1 MPTTINWQ
9 SPNGTILSFGVYQHS
24 GDWTDVSG
32 IYMFCRQESNGSYTP
47 LYIGQASSLKDRLPL
62 HEQWIPAVQ
71 KGASTVHAAV
81 VPLQDDRDLFEK
93 QLIQQ
98 FQPLLNQQHKGIINA
113 LLNS

>member
-1 MPTTINWQ
+1 MSNTINWQ

-24 GDWTDVSG
+24 SGWNDVSG
-32 IYMFCRQESNGSYTP
+32 IYMFCRQEQNGSYTP
-47 LYIGQASSLKDRLPL
+47 IYIGQAASLKDRLPQ
-62 HEQWIPAVQ
+62 HEQWYPAVQ

-81 VPLQDDRDLFEK
+81 VPLRDDRDLFEK

-98 FQPLLNQQHKGIINA
+98 FQPPLNQQHKGIINA